1 VPVFVIR
8 DHNGAFLATCGERI
22 DEVITLELAEALAV
36 RRAVSFI
43 LEEGYSRVIVGS
55 DCLAVVQRITSPHP
69 DRSFCGPVIE
79 DVKIMARSFE
89 SCVFRHVY
97 HVLNIVAHNLAK
109 SCEFSL
115 ATVWRG
121 VLPGCI
127 QEAICNDIMI
137 S

>member
-1 VPVFVIR
+1 VFVIR

-22 DEVITLELAEALAV
+22 DEVITLELVEALAV
-36 RRAVSFI
+36 RRAVSFS
-43 LEEGYSRVIVGS
+43 LEEGYSRVIAGS
-55 DCLAVVQRITSPHP
+55 GCLAIVQRITSLHP

-97 HVLNIVAHNLAK
+97 RVLNIVAHNLAK

-115 ATVWRG
+115 AAVWHG
-121 VLPGCI
+121 VLPSCI
-127 QEAICNDIMI
+127 QEAICGPVL
-137 S
+137 